1 MAKIMIANAA
11 PWPFALKQAYIEDF
25 PPESLWEV
33 YGSTEMGVNCVLA
46 PEDQMRKP
54 GSCGKPAPLVEVK
67 LFDEDGNEV
76 IREIK
81 RFSKPGCRK
90 YRGVDDL
97 PKVLGGL
104 GILYVKRWAIWL
116 SGITP
121 LIPWVQVLIDKFS
134 RIDQK
139 FSAYRNGGT
148 MDDFQSGVMTALA
161 VIAVTGIYVMVIVH
175 LRRSYRH
182 LFMSEQWIRGNLL
195 PETKGRRN
203 LSIETAKSDVEAGD
217 FCMMMPDMD
226 ADEPA

>member
-1 MAKIMIANAA
+1 M
-11 PWPFALKQAYIEDF
+11 
-25 PPESLWEV
+25 
-33 YGSTEMGVNCVLA
+33 
-46 PEDQMRKP
+46 
-54 GSCGKPAPLVEVK
+54 
-67 LFDEDGNEV
+67 
-76 IREIK
+76 
-81 RFSKPGCRK
+81 
-90 YRGVDDL
+90 
-97 PKVLGGL
+97 
-104 GILYVKRWAIWL
+104 
-116 SGITP
+116 
-121 LIPWVQVLIDKFS
+121 QVLIDKFS

>member
-1 MAKIMIANAA
+1 MLVRDHKREALRWAKFPATILFITGFVWMLNSFFEFDQGALYNQTKTGLGAFMVLLNLVFVPMAC
-11 PWPFALKQAYIEDF
+11 F
-25 PPESLWEV
+25 
-33 YGSTEMGVNCVLA
+33 
-46 PEDQMRKP
+46 
-54 GSCGKPAPLVEVK
+54 
-67 LFDEDGNEV
+67 
-76 IREIK
+76 
-81 RFSKPGCRK
+81 
-90 YRGVDDL
+90 
-97 PKVLGGL
+97 LGGL

-226 ADEPA
+226 ADEPV

>member
-1 MAKIMIANAA
+1 MLVRDHKREALRWAKFPATILFITGFVWMLNSFFEFDQGALYNQTKTGLGAFMVLLNLVFVPMAC
-11 PWPFALKQAYIEDF
+11 F
-25 PPESLWEV
+25 
-33 YGSTEMGVNCVLA
+33 
-46 PEDQMRKP
+46 
-54 GSCGKPAPLVEVK
+54 
-67 LFDEDGNEV
+67 
-76 IREIK
+76 
-81 RFSKPGCRK
+81 
-90 YRGVDDL
+90 
-97 PKVLGGL
+97 LGGL